1 MKVIRYVFELMNNVA
16 LQRYI
21 TQQFVYEFHV
31 NFVNFYCFSIFCFI
45 FQIAVNGTHFIQYI
59 HRIDPAKVD
68 SMSIEGDVSLQQV
81 HVM

>member
-1 MKVIRYVFELMNNVA
+1 MTPKTLESNIVPI
-16 LQRYI
+16 
-21 TQQFVYEFHV
+21 FVPSERDTFD
-31 NFVNFYCFSIFCFI
+31 
-45 FQIAVNGTHFIQYI
+45 FIQYI